1 MYGCFAENVGSIARA
16 VPVRAGDNNLTA
28 PNIKQWYVR
37 REFSSPIRP
46 FCKKPGKLQVS
57 TEITNIAYFGKKH
70 TLYVVDWPT
79 TSTACIQ
86 RWLQFS
92 AAQALGATKIS
103 SVENK
108 VYGQNYQ
115 YPLDFC

>member
-1 MYGCFAENVGSIARA
+1 MLGVSFHHHLDPFVKS
-16 VPVRAGDNNLTA
+16 
-28 PNIKQWYVR
+28 
-37 REFSSPIRP
+37 RES
-46 FCKKPGKLQVS
+46 
-57 TEITNIAYFGKKH
+57 EITNIAYFGKKH
-70 TLYVVDWPT
+70 TLYVVDWLII
-79 TSTACIQ
+79 SSACDE